1 MIEWIALGGLAV
13 WAATSQG
20 AATQQ
25 LDDISTIDGDAMV
38 TFGAGVVL
46 FAKSIGRQEGF
57 GVPGARPTRNHNPG
71 NLTGRMWTGRV
82 DAQGFAVFA
91 SDADGW
97 DALYRQLQL
106 IANGRSHVYT
116 PQMTIAQMAA
126 KYSPKPDPMT
136 WADNV
141 SAFSGFTPE
150 TTLDTVFA

>member
-1 MIEWIALGGLAV
+1 MIEWIVLGGLAA
-13 WAATSQG
+13 WAATAQT

-25 LDDISTIDGDAMV
+25 LDDVSTIDGDPMV
-38 TFGAGVVL
+38 TFGAGVVV
-46 FAKSIGRQEGF
+46 FAQSIARQEGF

-71 NLTGRMWTGRV
+71 NLTGRMWTGQV
-82 DAQGFAVFA
+82 DAQGFAIFA
-91 SDADGW
+91 TDAQGW

-106 IANGRSHVYT
+106 IANGRSRVYS

-126 KYSPKPDPMT
+126 KYSPKPDPTT

-141 SAFSGFTPE
+141 SAFAGFTPD